1 MWLKRLDD
9 FEKLSSNGKDASQS
23 TPDKTGG
30 NKNTDKATPLGK
42 KKLSR
47 ADLQKVG
54 LKGIFKMCE
63 IKIFPSLQQLL
74 EQARERRKLLS
85 PYESLR
91 QEVLDFFHSSLSS
104 GLRPPTELP
113 LSEIKFFDSAALVR
127 RHLMAFPRGV
137 IKTALQDP
145 YVYLRVG
152 NSTFWENQVWGG
164 FKFKTFIPNKDD
176 RLEIEDSGEISRDF
190 PDLCVAFKL
199 HQEGGK
205 LINLYDWLQVKLF
218 LR

>member
-1 MWLKRLDD
+1 M
-9 FEKLSSNGKDASQS
+9 
-23 TPDKTGG
+23 
-30 NKNTDKATPLGK
+30 
-42 KKLSR
+42 
-47 ADLQKVG
+47 
-54 LKGIFKMCE
+54 
-63 IKIFPSLQQLL
+63 

-152 NSTFWENQVWGG
+152 KCCFLIRENQLWS
-164 FKFKTFIPNKDD
+164 FKFKTFILNKDD

-218 LR
+218 